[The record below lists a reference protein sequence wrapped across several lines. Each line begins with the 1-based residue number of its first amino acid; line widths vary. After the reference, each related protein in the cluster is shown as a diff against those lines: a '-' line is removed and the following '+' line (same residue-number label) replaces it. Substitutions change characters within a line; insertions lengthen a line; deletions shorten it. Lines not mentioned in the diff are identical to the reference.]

1 VDEPERDVE
10 TALHTAGVGLGD
22 PSRGIG
28 EADALEQLLDALPSP
43 DAVESV
49 DLCLHF
55 QVLAAGRL
63 RVEAVLLPDD
73 PDRATHPLCIA
84 DDVEPG
90 HPRLAAVCARERG
103 QDPDG
108 R

>member
-1 VDEPERDVE
+1 MDEPERDVE
-10 TALHTAGVGLGD
+10 AALHASGVGLGD

-28 EADALEQLLDALPSP
+28 QAEALEQLFDALPSR
-43 DAVESV
+43 AAGEAV
-49 DLCLHF
+49 DLGLHL